1 MKLKIAEAGIL
12 ARRLEAAASSE
23 KAEKIQKEVI
33 EKQKKAAE
41 EKRAAEINIYERP
54 QSKALANSFIEAT
67 AELFTMSSNFETSQD
82 SAAKTFR
89 MKLKMTINRRT
100 GQITDSLR
108 QIRTIATELIQLCF
122 ESRTISKQAFSYC
135 LILLSNKLLVSI
147 IN

>member
-12 ARRLEAAASSE
+12 ARLEAAASSE
-23 KAEKIQKEVI
+23 KIQKEEI
-33 EKQKKAAE
+33 ERQKKEADEKKAAE
-41 EKRAAEINIYERP
+41 TNIYERP

-67 AELFTMSSNFETSQD
+67 AELFAMSSNFEATQD

-108 QIRTIATELIQLCF
+108 QIRIIATELIQLCF

-135 LILLSNKLLVSI
+135 LILLSKKLLVSI
-147 IN
+147 SIIN